1 MTGRLEQA
9 LRLKSHGFFLPGRH
23 RQGGAAA
30 TAAGGRS
37 PTGVGGR
44 SPTPGSA
51 QQGAAGTAW
60 NRFPGGQ
67 KRRFLGA
74 VPLNLILKG

>member
-9 LRLKSHGFFLPGRH
+9 LRLKSHGFFFLVGIGR
-23 RQGGAAA
+23 GAAA
-30 TAAGGRS
+30 TAAGGA

-60 NRFPGGQ
+60 NRFPGGR

-74 VPLNLILKG
+74 VRLILILKG